1 MPITINGKSLQIR
14 KKKEELEFELD
25 LVEKNIG
32 HVTMKIKEA
41 QHTGF

>member
-1 MPITINGKSLQIR
+1 MQIR

-25 LVEKNIG
+25 LVDKNIN

-41 QHTGF
+41 QHNAH